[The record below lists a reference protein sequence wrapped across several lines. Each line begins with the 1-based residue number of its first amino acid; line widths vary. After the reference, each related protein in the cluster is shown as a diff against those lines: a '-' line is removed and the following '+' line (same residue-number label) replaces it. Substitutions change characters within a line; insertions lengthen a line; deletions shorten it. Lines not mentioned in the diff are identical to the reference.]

1 MTQVDILKLAY
12 EAALE
17 RWDKA
22 YERLQY
28 DPADQRRKD
37 KYAEARNLVDEVRA
51 MLCAEQAKEGKK

>member
-22 YERLQY
+22 YERLQAK
-28 DPADQRRKD
+28 PNEAHK
-37 KYAEARNLVDEVRA
+37 KTYAEARELVDEVRA